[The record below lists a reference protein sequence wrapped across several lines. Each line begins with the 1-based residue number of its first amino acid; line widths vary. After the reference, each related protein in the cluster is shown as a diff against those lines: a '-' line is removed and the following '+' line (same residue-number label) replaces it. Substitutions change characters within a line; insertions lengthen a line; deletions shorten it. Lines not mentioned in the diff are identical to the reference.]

1 MPTVAELAT
10 WPFLSIVAWP
20 SDWERGQLSALLAE
34 TGGLDQATLNM
45 RLGRPPPMVLER
57 VDPSPAA
64 RMIRDLVDSGGDGFL
79 FTLDDLAGLG
89 PTLGI
94 SDLGVTEGAIDV
106 ELRAGPRTS
115 LRFDTIQVL
124 VRAQLARTETHRRQ
138 PPRHGMHI
146 GGRSRT
152 WDSIKAEFES
162 SVTREVKTSDKL
174 DLHTTDGSVY
184 QVDGDRFA
192 YLALGALRGHSDKA
206 NMDSICDL
214 LSHLCPDAVVDTW
227 YTLWRPPSGHDKL
240 VVPNMTAGRDDPR
253 FAFYSRWA
261 ALTYR
266 HVLAG

>member
-1 MPTVAELAT
+1 MPTAAELAT

-20 SDWERGQLSALLAE
+20 PAWERRQVAALLAE
-34 TGGLDQATLNM
+34 AGGLDQATLTM
-45 RLGRPPPMVLER
+45 RLGQQPPMVLKR

-64 RMIRDLVDSGGDGFL
+64 QMIRDLVVSGGDGFL
-79 FTLDDLAGLG
+79 FTLDDLAALG

-94 SDLGVTEGAIDV
+94 SDLSVTEGAIDV
-106 ELRAGPRTS
+106 QLRAGPHTR

-124 VRAQLARTETHRRQ
+124 VRAQLARTVTHRRE
-138 PPRHGMHI
+138 PLRPNVRI
-146 GGRSRT
+146 GRRRS
-152 WDSIKAEFES
+152 WDSIKAEVES
-162 SVTREVKTSDKL
+162 SVTREIETSDKL

-192 YLALGALRGHSDKA
+192 YQALGALRSHGDKA
-206 NMDSICDL
+206 NMDSMCDL

-227 YTLWRPPSGHDKL
+227 YKLWRPPPGHDKL
-240 VVPNMTAGRDDPR
+240 VVPNMTAARDDPT

-266 HVLAG
+266 HILTG